1 MSSASN
7 SNKILF
13 VYQFP
18 LPFIQKDLEILK
30 SAYEVRE
37 LRFRGL
43 RDILS
48 LFRGVLWCDATFS
61 WFGSINAFFAVLFS
75 NVLGKKS
82 IVVAGGHEV
91 VHEPEIKYG
100 MFSFWWKKWCPLYVF
115 GHVDLVLSVSE
126 STTQECIQNAKT
138 KRKKVQLLYH
148 GFDSERY
155 KPFGAVLKEAIVITI
170 GRVNANNQIKKGLE
184 LFVRS
189 ARFLPDTE
197 FLLVG
202 PWDDDTINYLKKI
215 ASSNVKFT
223 GGLYGEDLIKLCN
236 KSKVYV
242 QVSYH
247 ESFGC
252 SIAEAMLCECIPVVS
267 RKGAIPEVVGNC
279 GVYLDKLT
287 AKDVAEKIKEALHG
301 PGDLGKMARE
311 RIVNFFPLENREKGL
326 FGAIDSL
333 LGIR

>member
-1 MSSASN
+1 MSFNKA
-7 SNKILF
+7 KILF
-13 VYQFP
+13 VYQVP
-18 LPFIQKDLEILK
+18 LTFIEKDLEILK

-126 STTQECIQNAKT
+126 STTQECIQNAKAH
-138 KRKKVQLLYH
+138 KGRIKLLYH
-148 GFDSERY
+148 GFDSEMY
-155 KPFGAVLKEAIVITI
+155 KHVEKIKKEPIVITI
-170 GRVNANNQIKKGLE
+170 GRVKADTLKKKGLE
-184 LFVRS
+184 VFVQS
-189 ARFLPDTE
+189 ASFLPETK
-197 FLLVG
+197 FFLVG
-202 PWDDDTINYLKKI
+202 PWDDVTVNYLKET
-215 ASSNVKFT
+215 ASPNVTLT
-223 GGLYGEDLIKLCN
+223 GGLYGKDLVELC
-236 KSKVYV
+236 SRAKVYV
-242 QVSYH
+242 QASYH

-252 SIAEAMLCECIPVVS
+252 SIAEAMLCECIAVVS
-267 RKGAIPEVVGNC
+267 RKAAIPEVVGDC
-279 GVYLDKLT
+279 GIYLDKLT
-287 AKDVAEKIKEALHG
+287 AKDVAEKIKEALHA

-311 RIVNFFPLENREKGL
+311 RIVNLFPLRKRKEDLIR
-326 FGAIDSL
+326 AVDSL
-333 LGIR
+333 LEIR